1 MNLSKIFFCF
11 SLLLFLS
18 QCKNL
23 FNPSGAGDSAN
34 LDPQGHLSYCESLL
48 RESRN
53 SEAISECGLALRADS
68 TLSLAYFNLGKA
80 TLRESN
86 VNPTIFAELALE
98 LQKSEEDSTADPIQG
113 AAGFLEDIF
122 INDSNTIGAINNLI
136 ETLQPFLLRDSL
148 QTLYN
153 LTQVDNPEICPTE
166 TQTLELFRSQF
177 LSGTIS
183 NLSDPIV
190 PVNKR
195 FSYSASDFP
204 LLDGKISATR
214 IEPELMI
221 ALTMSAMSDLLA
233 IKNLVKT
240 VEIDGLIEQFSTGE
254 VNLDSVALDSSS
266 VLEFNGLIINSTNGL
281 KSIEGLDPN
290 ILAQDGECADL
301 VESEAQATI
310 DSLGNSVTFYQ
321 MADKID
327 NDGDGCIDEELRD
340 GIDNDGDGIID
351 EDTKFDP
358 FNARDSFDNDQNGQ
372 IDEGDELISSGG
384 ILAFSSAPGFWG
396 LENGNPDYSYRY
408 KVAQHG
414 ANFSTISLNDRI
426 TKIGGCWSN
435 Y

>member
-1 MNLSKIFFCF
+1 MNISKIFFCF
-11 SLLLFLS
+11 SLLFLS

-23 FNPSGAGDSAN
+23 FNPSGAGDSAD

-53 SEAISECGLALRADS
+53 SEAISECGLALKADS

-98 LQKSEEDSTADPIQG
+98 LQKSEEDPTADPIVG
-113 AAGFLEDIF
+113 VATFLEDIF
-122 INDSNTIGAINNLI
+122 IKDTSTIKAIDNLI

-153 LTQVDNPEICPTE
+153 YTLLENPEIPI
-166 TQTLELFRSQF
+166 TQAGAYALFQSQYI
-177 LSGTIS
+177 SGTIS
-183 NLSDPIV
+183 NLSNPTV
-190 PVNKR
+190 AVNKR

-221 ALTMSAMSDLLA
+221 ALTMSAMNDLLA
-233 IKNLVKT
+233 IKNLFGN
-240 VEIDGLIEQFSTGE
+240 VEIDDLIEQFSSGE
-254 VNLDSVALDSSS
+254 VNLDSIKVDSSN
-266 VLEFNGLIINSTNGL
+266 VEEFNDLIQNATSGLT
-281 KSIEGLDPN
+281 SIEGLDPN
-290 ILAQDGECADL
+290 IFAQDGDS
-301 VESEAQATI
+301 VEFTQSEAQATI

-321 MADKID
+321 MADQID

-351 EDTKFDP
+351 EDTKLDP
-358 FNARDSFDNDQNGQ
+358 INARDSFDNDRNGQ
-372 IDEGDELISSGG
+372 VDEADELISSGG
-384 ILAFSSAPGFWG
+384 FLAYSSAPGFWG
-396 LENGNPDYSYRY
+396 LENGNPDNAYRY
-408 KVAQHG
+408 KVAQYG
-414 ANFSTISLNDRI
+414 TDFSTISLNDRI